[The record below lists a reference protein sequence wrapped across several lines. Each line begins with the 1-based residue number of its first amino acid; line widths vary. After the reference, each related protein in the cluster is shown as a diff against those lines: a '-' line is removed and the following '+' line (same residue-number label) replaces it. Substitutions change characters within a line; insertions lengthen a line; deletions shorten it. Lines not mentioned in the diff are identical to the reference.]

1 MHLFEMLEELHC
13 PMTDKENH
21 TRWTLRLLPRV
32 MGHRIDRA
40 KALFKQ
46 MQVSPRLYEGFNS
59 ERRGAEGEELKKDG
73 LRESRP
79 PEQSHAV
86 CRRLLCVSC

>member
-46 MQVSPRLYEGFNS
+46 MQVSPRLYEGLNS
-59 ERRGAEGEELKKDG
+59 EKKGWGGRGIKEGWSEGE
-73 LRESRP
+73 
-79 PEQSHAV
+79 QAT
-86 CRRLLCVSC
+86 